1 MGDTSDRERAQSA
14 APKLS
19 QLAHRRFKEALLGRR
34 IRTGTVLSQAEL
46 AEIVGVPVG
55 PLREAL
61 PVLESEGWLTVMPRS
76 GIRICK
82 PDFELVKHS
91 YQLRRILEQEAVARF
106 VEQVDAATLDRQEE
120 AHRALLVRATD
131 ECEAPELFAAAT
143 AVDHGLHQAMIG
155 RLGNP
160 IISDVYARTHMQIC
174 LIRLDRDYA
183 LSPLLIRRTMEEH
196 LAVIAAVRRRDT
208 AAAVAAMDDHL
219 TRSMHRALGL

>member
-1 MGDTSDRERAQSA
+1 MSHISDPELPQSG

-19 QLAHRRFKEALLGRR
+19 QLAHRRFKEALFDRR
-34 IRTGTVLSQAEL
+34 IRTGAVMSQHEL

-61 PVLESEGWLTVMPRS
+61 QVLESEGLLTVMPRS

-82 PDFELVKHS
+82 PDFELVKDS
-91 YQLRRILEQEAVARF
+91 YQLRRILEREAVARF
-106 VEQVDAATLDRQEE
+106 VEQVDGATLDRQEE
-120 AHRALLVRATD
+120 AHRALMAQATD
-131 ECEAPELFAAAT
+131 DVDAPNLFATAT

-155 RLGNP
+155 RLRNP
-160 IISDVYARTHMQIC
+160 IISAVYAQTYMQIC

-208 AAAVAAMDDHL
+208 DAAVAAMDDHL
-219 TRSMHRALGL
+219 TRSMHRAMGL